1 MVRGVRPSILVAA
14 ALLSACATLPT
25 QTSMMKEQG
34 VEVTSEAIRVRLRA
48 EAVPFTGRMEQAID
62 EATARSPDPAVRRA
76 GLVLKIDVV
85 PALYRTIFH
94 QRPLVALLDTWALLV
109 QVEGY
114 LESPEGKAALG
125 PGGAGVL
132 ATTRDLERR
141 IREIAAWAVPG
152 RDMGPIEAKVRDWA
166 AQHPVRAG
174 FASRDGV
181 ESYLVTVAPGEA
193 LSAFAAVGVMTEDL
207 QGLIGRMD
215 FLPVMV
221 PRQAT
226 WQAELAYV
234 DLMDPRLEVALT
246 RGGQALQRIDDML
259 AWLGTTGLEG
269 FAEEQ
274 RIQLMRALTTQRV
287 EVEKLVDRQRAELQA
302 FVEKERGQ
310 VAAMVAQ
317 ERVAAMADAQR
328 LADHATAEAARQA
341 REVVDH
347 AVSRVALLLVAAVV
361 GGLLIAWVA
370 RRRPARPVPPA

>member
-1 MVRGVRPSILVAA
+1 V
-14 ALLSACATLPT
+14 
-25 QTSMMKEQG
+25 
-34 VEVTSEAIRVRLRA
+34 
-48 EAVPFTGRMEQAID
+48 
-62 EATARSPDPAVRRA
+62 A
-76 GLVLKIDVV
+76 GL
-85 PALYRTIFH
+85 
-94 QRPLVALLDTWALLV
+94 
-109 QVEGY
+109 
-114 LESPEGKAALG
+114 
-125 PGGAGVL
+125 L
-132 ATTRDLERR
+132 ATTRDLEKR

-152 RDMGPIEAKVRDWA
+152 RDLGPIDAKVREWA

-226 WQAELAYV
+226 WQAELAYL
-234 DLMDPRLEVALT
+234 DLMDPRLELALN

-259 AWLGTTGLEG
+259 AWLGTTGLES

-274 RIQLMRALTTQRV
+274 RVQLMRALTTQRV

-310 VAAMVAQ
+310 VAEMVAR

-361 GGLLIAWVA
+361 GGLVIAWVA